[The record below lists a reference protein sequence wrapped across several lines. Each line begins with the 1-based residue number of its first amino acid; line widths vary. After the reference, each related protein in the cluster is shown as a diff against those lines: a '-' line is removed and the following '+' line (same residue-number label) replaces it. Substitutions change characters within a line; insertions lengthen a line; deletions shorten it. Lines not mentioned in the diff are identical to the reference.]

1 MKKIFTMLLLLCSLC
16 SVSFANEQE
25 VINSFKAFVADLVA
39 PVEATYNKGYY
50 TVLDGSNG
58 YFKTSSHSLTY
69 TYDIKKTDSVMYP
82 YLGILEVSNKTNFY
96 KHYATEIEARN
107 AFDVDFVSEDRQRNI
122 YKYDNGKW
130 IKKESYYFFEYDGT
144 WKQADF
150 SLEYFKC
157 KQN

>member
-25 VINSFKAFVADLVA
+25 VINSFKVFVADLVA
-39 PVEATYNKGYY
+39 PVEATYGKGYY
-50 TVLDGSNG
+50 VILEDSGRF
-58 YFKTSSHSLTY
+58 FKANKHSFAY